1 MGKKKR
7 LLVVGG
13 TGFLGKHIL
22 EKSIN
27 LGFKTVSASLHLTN
41 ISKRVKGVKYLKVDI
56 RYKREL
62 LKLKQNY
69 DYVVNVSG
77 YGGYENKNKI
87 LFKKDAQYYGL
98 KNLAGYFLKKK
109 IKKFIQIGTSL
120 EYGDN
125 KSPLIESMSAT
136 SPINDYGMLKLYAT
150 NYLRFL
156 HNFYKFPSVIL
167 RLFQV
172 YGPKQEKNRLI
183 GYILNSIRKNKS
195 IYVSKGN
202 QIRDFLYVSD
212 FVDALFLT
220 LKTKKTS
227 GQIINIGYG
236 YGHKIKY
243 VTEKIFNN
251 FRNKKLKIKI
261 KKSRKNELKVI
272 VPSIKKAKKLIK
284 WEPQISLLEGLKKTI
299 NHNE

>member
-1 MGKKKR
+1 MGNTKR

-13 TGFLGKHIL
+13 TGFLGQHIL
-22 EKSIN
+22 KKGIK
-27 LGFKTVSASLHLTN
+27 LGFKSVSASLHFPN
-41 ISKRVKGVKYLKVDI
+41 ISKRVKGVKYLKLDI
-56 RYKREL
+56 RYKKEL
-62 LKLKQNY
+62 LKLNQNF
-69 DYVVNVSG
+69 DYIVNVSG

-87 LFKKDAQYYGL
+87 SFKKDAQYYGL
-98 KNLAGYFLKKK
+98 KNLAGFFLKKK

-125 KSPLIESMSAT
+125 KSPLKENMSAIN
-136 SPINDYGMLKLYAT
+136 PMNDYGMLKLYAT

-156 HNFYKFPSVIL
+156 HNYYKFPSVIL

-183 GYILNSIRKNKS
+183 GYILNSIRKNKT
-195 IYVSKGN
+195 IYVSKGS
-202 QIRDFLYVSD
+202 QLRDFLYVSD

-243 VTEKIFNN
+243 VTKKIFNN
-251 FRNKKLKIKI
+251 FRDKKLKIKI
-261 KKSRKNELKVI
+261 KKSRKKEHIMI

-284 WEPQISLLEGLKKTI
+284 WTPQIPLLQGLKKTI